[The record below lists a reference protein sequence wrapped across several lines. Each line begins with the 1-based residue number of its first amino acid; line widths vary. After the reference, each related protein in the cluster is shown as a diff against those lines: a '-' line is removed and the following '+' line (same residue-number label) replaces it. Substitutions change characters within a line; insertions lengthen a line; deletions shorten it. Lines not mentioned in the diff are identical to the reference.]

1 MDKPF
6 KILGVYMGH
15 DELECNNLIWAEI
28 TKKFKGVPNWWK
40 LRNLTIKGKVIVTN
54 SLCMSLLTHA
64 LSVFHLPGTVLHE
77 LNAAVNHTVV
87 NHTPATVAA
96 PVSLG
101 QLLRMPLRYNPD
113 LQEQD
118 KGRCNLMLSGVL
130 EKVGIARIGE
140 LCDGSGQVNF
150 EFGLEQFS
158 KVDRNSIGSRM

>member
-1 MDKPF
+1 
-6 KILGVYMGH
+6 MGQ
-15 DELECNNLIWAEI
+15 
-28 TKKFKGVPNWWK
+28 K
-40 LRNLTIKGKVIVTN
+40 LRLVA
-54 SLCMSLLTHA
+54 LTHA
-64 LSVFHLPGTVLHE
+64 LRVYHLPGAVLHE
-77 LNAAVNHTVV
+77 LNAAV